1 MWFCGSLVLVVQVL
15 VFQLVLMVLVFH
27 LFHLVLLVHQVIQ
40 VLQGNFVH
48 VVH

>member
-27 LFHLVLLVHQVIQ
+27 LVHQVIQ